1 MRSVKT
7 SDAWLCI
14 WSNKM
19 EDNQMMSYQWF
30 FSTETN
36 ITADAGAYMHH
47 IQQKLKLVF
56 GVELK

>member
-1 MRSVKT
+1 
-7 SDAWLCI
+7 
-14 WSNKM
+14 
-19 EDNQMMSYQWF
+19 MMSYQWF

-56 GVELK
+56 GVELE